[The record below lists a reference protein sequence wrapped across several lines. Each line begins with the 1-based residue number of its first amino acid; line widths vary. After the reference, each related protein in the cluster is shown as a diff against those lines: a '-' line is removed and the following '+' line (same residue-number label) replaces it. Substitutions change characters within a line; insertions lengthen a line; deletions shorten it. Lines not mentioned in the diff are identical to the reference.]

1 MSDVTNCLTCG
12 AVCRILG
19 QDAEGLPKL
28 RAFQNTEAQ
37 KKIEQLKNALHHLQE
52 TLRTSGLRPSI
63 TNIIRRITRVTSRVI
78 RDLTRGFMF
87 FFPFV
92 DLTIIP
98 IRVND
103 NCSSVSPTVKPS
115 SNRGLTITRL
125 IYLT

>member
-52 TLRTSGLRPSI
+52 TLRTLTGDCKSKDSIGEKRNSQICENLLVWIEAIAKPVVANPSK
-63 TNIIRRITRVTSRVI
+63 
-78 RDLTRGFMF
+78 DGE
-87 FFPFV
+87 
-92 DLTIIP
+92 
-98 IRVND
+98 
-103 NCSSVSPTVKPS
+103 
-115 SNRGLTITRL
+115 
-125 IYLT
+125 